1 MRRILSV
8 IALALAGL
16 GLLAYPS
23 VATYLSD
30 VNGSYASE
38 SYNEFVEEVDQETL
52 DAEWQEAVQYNESLS
67 GNPVHDPFIEG
78 TGMAMQDNYYDV
90 LDLGNAMGTVEIPKI
105 SVSLPIYHGT
115 TEDTLQQG
123 IGHLEGSSMP
133 IGGEGTHAV
142 LTGHTGLAHAR
153 MFTDLSELEEGD
165 LFYVHV
171 LDRTLAYRVDQI
183 LVVEPED
190 SEALRRVKGKDYC
203 TLLTCTPYGINSHRL
218 LVRGERTDYIPEE
231 KEGIEAVT
239 GSSAPF
245 AIALTAA
252 VTTVAVVIVVTAI
265 TVRSRRNE
273 RRRQAVI
280 DLILG
285 GGSQEGGST

>member
-52 DAEWQEAVQYNESLS
+52 DAEWQEAVQYNESLA

-142 LTGHTGLAHAR
+142 LTGNTGLAHAR
-153 MFTDLSELEEGD
+153 MFTDLTELEEGD

>member
-52 DAEWQEAVQYNESLS
+52 DAEWQEAVQYNESLA

-115 TEDTLQQG
+115 AEDTLQQG

-142 LTGHTGLAHAR
+142 LTGNTGLAHAR
-153 MFTDLSELEEGD
+153 MFTDLTELEEGD